1 MKIQFLQECPINGV
15 TYQKGDVLNVSMS
28 IYNRVISGG
37 YATDLKD
44 EVVKEDVKEDVE
56 VAEKPKKVSKK

>member
-44 EVVKEDVKEDVE
+44 EVEKEDVE

>member
-44 EVVKEDVKEDVE
+44 EAAKEDVKEDVE

>member
-15 TYQKGDVLNVSMS
+15 TYQKGDVLNVSMF

-44 EVVKEDVKEDVE
+44 EVAKEDVE